1 MYEESPM
8 NVLRSF
14 LVPALAALL
23 LATGPAS
30 ADVLKQAPG
39 YYRIPL
45 GDFKV
50 TVLSDGTAPRDLAS
64 IMSKPDVVRA
74 AYAGAHEA
82 LPVELSINCF
92 LIDTGKQRILVDTGA
107 GELFGPTSGKIVANL
122 HAAGYSPEDIDTV
135 LLTHIHA
142 DHSGGLTV
150 AGKRVFPNAA
160 VYVDKADPALWLS
173 QAEEAKVPAAR
184 KTTFEQSRKTVGP
197 YVDSGQLKTFT
208 APATLFPGVSAV
220 PLHGHTPGH
229 TGYMIE
235 SKGQKLLL
243 WGDTVHSTEVQLDH
257 PEITI
262 QYDVNTTDAASS
274 RRKAL
279 DQAAK
284 EGYLVGGA
292 HISFPG
298 LGHVEHRDRTYIWH
312 PIPYSAGN

>member
-1 MYEESPM
+1 M
-8 NVLRSF
+8 NILHSF
-14 LVPALAALL
+14 IVSSVAVFFLAA
-23 LATGPAS
+23 GSAS
-30 ADVLKQAPG
+30 ATPLAQAPG

-64 IMSKPDVVRA
+64 IMSKPAVVRA
-74 AYAGAHEA
+74 AYAAAHEA

-107 GELFGPTSGKIVANL
+107 GELFGPGSGKVVANL
-122 HAAGYSPEDIDTV
+122 QAAGYKPEDIDTI

-150 AGKRVFPNAA
+150 AGKRVFPKAA

-173 QAEEAKVPAAR
+173 QAEEAKVPADR

-208 APATLFPGVSAV
+208 APVNLFPGVSAI

-257 PEITI
+257 PDITI
-262 QYDVNTTDAASS
+262 QYDVNATDAASS
-274 RRKAL
+274 RLKAL
-279 DQAAK
+279 EQAGK

-298 LGHVEHRDRTYIWH
+298 FGHVEHRAAVYIWH
-312 PIPYSAGN
+312 PIPYSATD

>member
-1 MYEESPM
+1 M
-8 NVLRSF
+8 NVIRKLF
-14 LVPALAALL
+14 VPTLAALIFV
-23 LATGPAS
+23 TGSAS
-30 ADVLKQAPG
+30 ADALKQAPG

-50 TVLSDGTAPRDLAS
+50 TVLSDGTAPRDLS
-64 IMSKPDVVRA
+64 LIMSKPDVVRA
-74 AYAGAHEA
+74 AYAAAHEA

-92 LIDTGKQRILVDTGA
+92 LIDTGKQHILVDTGA
-107 GELFGPTSGKIVANL
+107 GELFGPGSGKVVANL
-122 HAAGYSPEDIDTV
+122 QAAGYKPEDIDTI

-150 AGKRVFPNAA
+150 AGKRVFPKAA

-173 QAEEAKVPAAR
+173 EAEEAKVPADR

-208 APATLFPGVSAV
+208 APATLFSGVSAV

-257 PEITI
+257 PDITI
-262 QYDVNTTDAASS
+262 QYDVNASDAVSS

-279 DQAAK
+279 EQAAK

-298 LGHVEHRDRTYIWH
+298 LGHVEHRGPVYIWH
-312 PIPYSAGN
+312 PVPYSTGN